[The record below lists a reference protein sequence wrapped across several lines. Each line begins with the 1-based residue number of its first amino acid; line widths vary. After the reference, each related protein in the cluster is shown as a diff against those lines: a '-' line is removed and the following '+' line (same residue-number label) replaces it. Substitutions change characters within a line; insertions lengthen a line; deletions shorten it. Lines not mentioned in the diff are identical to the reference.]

1 MLSINGNYSN
11 LDKIVL
17 TAQEK
22 IYEELTT
29 FLVLSNAK
37 KESILFN
44 TDVYRYGIFNGQD
57 ILNNTDKYEI
67 VWILLF

>member
-67 VWILLF
+67 V